1 MISYE
6 NYLMS
11 VCFQN
16 FDTKLKCSKDK
27 NRVRKS
33 GEHTYK
39 CHIPATVQSPVMIF
53 IQIILAQSCS
63 EQTLLV
69 KTTSKT
75 KIWPDIVQWQAIIFS
90 PDHGWSKCLGS
101 YIKQFRKDIISSFS
115 GNASSFHRS
124 SSTPLFPA
132 SNGPVGS
139 AGHRGFK
146 GNNPMN
152 HAPNANQ
159 DNMIQNF
166 AGLSFTAKVM
176 SRNNVIKSKR
186 RYWVEISLSNQG
198 T

>member
-1 MISYE
+1 MCAFKT
-6 NYLMS
+6 LT
-11 VCFQN
+11 QN
-16 FDTKLKCSKDK
+16 LNVPRTKTGF
-27 NRVRKS
+27 RKS
-33 GEHTYK
+33 GECIYK
-39 CHIPATVQSPVMIF
+39 CHIPATVQSLVMMN

-176 SRNNVIKSKR
+176 SRNNLIKSKR